1 MLTVEVAIVT
11 LLCVTPLLVFW
22 FRMFQDMTGNIYLT
36 DSERFVW
43 LWAFIL
49 LNVVA
54 AVVYYVNVYRPR
66 P

>member
-1 MLTVEVAIVT
+1 VLTVEVAIVT